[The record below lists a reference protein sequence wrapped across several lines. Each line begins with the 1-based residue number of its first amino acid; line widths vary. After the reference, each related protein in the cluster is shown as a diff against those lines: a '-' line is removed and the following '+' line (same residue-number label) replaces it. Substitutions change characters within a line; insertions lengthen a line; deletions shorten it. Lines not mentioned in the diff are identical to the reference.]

1 MASKLCPAQ
10 VRSSAKTL
18 KYAPAFGSEMPHSGA
33 LPGPLKPVS
42 LRKHHRRRGVPCQTP
57 GKNALRTRRLDY
69 FMVIVT
75 HSGKFHADDAWAA
88 ATLKILFPQA
98 QVVRTRDPAIVE
110 AADFAVDVGGIW
122 DPATGRFD
130 HHQKGFSGARSTGVP
145 YASAGLV
152 WKEYGA
158 RCVSALAATHT
169 GQRLSDNKAVEMAHS
184 IDADVVQYLDLSDV
198 GAAKNAPG
206 GYGLSAVV
214 SGFNPNWLDEQR
226 LGYGD
231 AADAHRLSQFHR
243 AMELLTDVMINAVKY
258 RVGGLLSVE
267 QVRQGEVLEE
277 GRVLFLQNG
286 AVPWTQV
293 VRTEMP
299 KVLFVISHN
308 IAEQR
313 HMIHTVPVSSDSFK
327 ARADLPQ
334 AWAGLRDAELAQVT
348 GVPDAGFC
356 HNGRFIA
363 SAKSYEGIRA
373 MASLALK
380 ALEPQGQKSAP

>member
-1 MASKLCPAQ
+1 
-10 VRSSAKTL
+10 
-18 KYAPAFGSEMPHSGA
+18 
-33 LPGPLKPVS
+33 
-42 LRKHHRRRGVPCQTP
+42 
-57 GKNALRTRRLDY
+57 
-69 FMVIVT
+69 MVIVT

-98 QVVRTRDPAIVE
+98 QVVRTRDPEQVE

-130 HHQKGFSGARSTGVP
+130 HHQKGFAGARPTGVP

-158 RCVSALAATHT
+158 RCVSALAEAHT
-169 GQRLSDNKAVEMAHS
+169 GHRLSDNKAVEMAHS

-327 ARADLPQ
+327 ARADLPRE
-334 AWAGLRDAELAQVT
+334 WAGLRDAELAQVT
-348 GVPDAGFC
+348 GVHDAGFC

-380 ALEPQGQKSAP
+380 ALEPAAQSAP